1 METEI
6 TCLTKHR
13 RQMEDYA
20 VLLNTLLKDT
30 DDENIK
36 SEAKSFLTDVSQIYR
51 ILVVGGENTGRTT
64 VLRNCFAKGDELTF
78 PREKTIG
85 IREFRYS
92 VQEAVVPVEN
102 GYIRQFVAN
111 PDLEGLALFDM
122 GNRETYQS
130 ETTQKLAVNADVIVA
145 VFSPENIQDD
155 YVWDFIE
162 KNALGKKVVCVLT
175 KADLYP
181 SEIIEQKKKKLLGYM
196 QDAKLVTPVFAVSD
210 TADMSN
216 GYDIVQKYIRSNI
229 IGANPAEQKKQEQ
242 FQAMLTLQKDFRSSV
257 EKRCQQFET
266 DHQLLMQIDACI
278 RDFYDTQETKISSLK
293 KEVSD
298 VIFEEITKYQN
309 TILKQFEPSELNR
322 NPNIENKKAF
332 MKWMQ
337 NEMDHSEH
345 ILNNRVNAKKDQVL
359 RHYLAD
365 IDDVCTKLNNW
376 LVCREITLSE
386 KDLFF
391 GTISQSKSTITNRTI
406 QVMEQNHKEYQ
417 TIINASEEL
426 LNQMLAARNRYELQT
441 TVTTGAATIAG
452 AATPIVVAS
461 TLKTVTGVTLLA
473 AQPAAVV
480 VLTLVLGSLCYEAG
494 KHIADIYFSGK
505 LVKNTEKY
513 IAEFR
518 TKIAEART
526 ALEGEVMTQLD
537 ELFENEFRSLDR
549 NLLSFRT
556 ATNIDAKNIPL
567 LKSRLEELDSF
578 MEQFLKENTGYEYN

>member
-6 TCLTKHR
+6 KCLTKHR

-64 VLRNCFAKGDELTF
+64 VLRNCFAKGDEQTF

-85 IREFRYS
+85 IREFRYGIR
-92 VQEAVVPVEN
+92 EAVVQVEN
-102 GYIRQFVAN
+102 GYMRQFVAN

-162 KNALGKKVVCVLT
+162 KNALGKKVVCILT
-175 KADLYP
+175 KSDLYP
-181 SEIIEQKKKKLLGYM
+181 SEIIEQKKKKLLGYL
-196 QDAKLVTPVFAVSD
+196 QDAKLTTPIFAVSD
-210 TADMSN
+210 TDDMSN

-242 FQAMLTLQKDFRSSV
+242 FQTMLTLQKDFRSSV
-257 EKRCQQFET
+257 EKRCRQFEA
-266 DHQLLMQIDACI
+266 DHQLLMQMDACI
-278 RDFYDTQETKISSLK
+278 RDFYDTQEAKISSLK

-298 VIFEEITKYQN
+298 VIFEEITQYQN

-332 MKWMQ
+332 MKWLQ
-337 NEMDHSEH
+337 NEIDHSEH

-376 LVCREITLSE
+376 LACRENTLSE

-391 GTISQSKSTITNRTI
+391 GTISQSKSTITSRTI

-417 TIINASEEL
+417 AIISASEEL
-426 LNQMLAARNRYELQT
+426 LNQMLAERNRYELQT
-441 TVTTGAATIAG
+441 AVTTGASTVAG
-452 AATPIVVAS
+452 AAIGIALPSVLGLSGVVA
-461 TLKTVTGVTLLA
+461 TLGSF
-473 AQPAAVV
+473 
-480 VLTLVLGSLCYEAG
+480 VLPLVLGALCYEAG
-494 KHIADIYFSGK
+494 KYIADIYFSGK

-518 TKIAEART
+518 TKMAEART
-526 ALEGEVMTQLD
+526 ALESDVMTQLD
-537 ELFENEFRSLDR
+537 ELFDNEFRSLDR
-549 NLLSFRT
+549 NLLAFRT

-567 LKSRLEELDSF
+567 LKGRLEELDSF
-578 MEQFLKENTGYEYN
+578 MEQFTKENTSYEYN